1 MLATIQQNSNGVYQA
16 APGWS
21 ARPGHADEAGTV
33 AGRAANAVALICYGC
48 SNCHLSLLCYPLP
61 GTDREP
67 SDRPIGRLP
76 EGSGDPPASTSAHE
90 AGALDAASLIH
101 FDVTGLLAWLA
112 RSTWSGRERSSHS
125 RFPPVPRVG
134 LVTFAFFCLLLHS
147 VIRRFCMPV
156 AVVNP
161 CLVFAYCRCSHAMR
175 MCHFFVKRRT
185 RAKNESRENALQL
198 LCLAS
203 CSFRTGAGAQGIGGI
218 ESQRLAAPSIAR

>member
-1 MLATIQQNSNGVYQA
+1 MVRS
-16 APGWS
+16 S
-21 ARPGHADEAGTV
+21 CHADGTGTLAGH
-33 AGRAANAVALICYGC
+33 AANAVALICYGC
-48 SNCHLSLLCYPLP
+48 FIYHLSLLCYPLP

-67 SDRPIGRLP
+67 SGSLSGASREPSERPIGRLS
-76 EGSGDPPASTSAHE
+76 EASGDAPAKPARARSRCAGYRFSDTLRRDGPPRM
-90 AGALDAASLIH
+90 
-101 FDVTGLLAWLA
+101 VA

-125 RFPPVPRVG
+125 RFLPVPRVG

-156 AVVNP
+156 SVVNP